1 MKYIIKESQL
11 SKLKDK
17 ISLFQEILDK
27 KLEYVKD
34 GCDKSYNEFPD
45 DISFNAC
52 DEAEL
57 IEKLNILTIKFVEGI
72 FVIDIE
78 IVFKSIR
85 PYRYFDDF
93 LYNLKQIIRGQ
104 MGLDVE
110 LKGEKLTNKNT
121 FNL

>member
-27 KLEYVKD
+27 KLEYVKE
-34 GCDKSYNEFPD
+34 GCDKPYNEFPD

-57 IEKLNILTIKFVEGI
+57 IEKLNILTINFVDGR

-78 IVFKSIR
+78 IVFNSIR

-93 LYNLKQIIRGQ
+93 EYNLRQIIRGQ
-104 MGLDVE
+104 MGINVE
-110 LKGEKLTNKNT
+110 FKVEKLTNRNT
-121 FNL
+121 FNF

>member
-11 SKLKDK
+11 SKSDNK

-27 KLEYVKD
+27 KLEYFKD

-57 IEKLNILTIKFVEGI
+57 IEKLNILTIKFVDGI

-93 LYNLKQIIRGQ
+93 LYNLRQIIRGQ